1 MQHHSTYHLPQQS
14 AKRFGKGVKSML
26 LLLLVAVLWFAAA
39 GPAASS
45 VQAAPAKNS
54 TYQQVALY
62 VNGNLQITV
71 QRSQLVNGNTLYIP
85 VKIMDRIPGIT
96 INYGSPLSLTG
107 SKGSVTIN
115 NSNSFQYTG
124 VTYVQFKSLL
134 AISDLESKFASS
146 ALALFIWDGDKG
158 KAESSKILTNISQ
171 LPAGVGKKIG
181 QKIYPFQYSGAY
193 WITDISYDPGSTVY
207 YNTAINSGGEEIQIN
222 ANAPAL
228 DFVLESDLL
237 TVQNWLRGQ
246 NVWFDNRNFN
256 GSGVKHLEK
265 LTFVS
270 FQVDDDNNFS
280 IVVRNAKGK
289 LLGINV
295 AADQDATKMALEY
308 LFTKNPRSV
317 YKWSNSVWNTI
328 SQNRVTSGMSRE
340 QVVMSWGL
348 PIDAN
353 TYQSGSI
360 TYEQWIYNHNQYLY
374 FWNGKL
380 SSAQNL

>member
-1 MQHHSTYHLPQQS
+1 MQHLSTYHLPQQS

-26 LLLLVAVLWFAAA
+26 LLLLVSVLWFAAA

-107 SKGSVTIN
+107 SKGSITIN
-115 NSNSFQYTG
+115 NSNSFQYAG

-171 LPAGVGKKIG
+171 LPAGVGKKNRSEDLPFPIFGCLLDYGYFLRSG
-181 QKIYPFQYSGAY
+181 QHGIRQHRHQFRRRR
-193 WITDISYDPGSTVY
+193 D
-207 YNTAINSGGEEIQIN
+207 
-222 ANAPAL
+222 
-228 DFVLESDLL
+228 SDQRQCAC
-237 TVQNWLRGQ
+237 T
-246 NVWFDNRNFN
+246 
-256 GSGVKHLEK
+256 
-265 LTFVS
+265 
-270 FQVDDDNNFS
+270 
-280 IVVRNAKGK
+280 
-289 LLGINV
+289 
-295 AADQDATKMALEY
+295 
-308 LFTKNPRSV
+308 
-317 YKWSNSVWNTI
+317 
-328 SQNRVTSGMSRE
+328 
-340 QVVMSWGL
+340 
-348 PIDAN
+348 
-353 TYQSGSI
+353 
-360 TYEQWIYNHNQYLY
+360 
-374 FWNGKL
+374 
-380 SSAQNL
+380 